1 MLKRDSPPFS
11 SPSSVRYNIKSSTSL
26 SENPTMLSLWP
37 ADGKTFAWSRRD
49 DGPVWIREFLFSS
62 FLQAQNLNKIPS
74 SPSVCVI
81 NVIFSILTI
90 LIAHVS
96 ASFWRK
102 KWSPSSL
109 YYRFYPKYC
118 NNEHKLSNVRS
129 FIILRSR
136 EGLTTPPPPPP
147 PPKIKETV

>member
-37 ADGKTFAWSRRD
+37 ADGKTFAWSRRARRD
-49 DGPVWIREFLFSS
+49 DGPVWIRGFLFSS
-62 FLQAQNLNKIPS
+62 FLQEQNLNEIPS
-74 SPSVCVI
+74 SPSVRVI
-81 NVIFSILTI
+81 NVIFSILS
-90 LIAHVS
+90 IAHAS

-109 YYRFYPKYC
+109 YHRFYPKYC
-118 NNEHKLSNVRS
+118 NNGHKLWNIRS
-129 FIILRSR
+129 FHHFAIRG
-136 EGLTTPPPPPP
+136 GLNPPHPT
-147 PPKIKETV
+147 PKIKETV